1 MSNTD
6 DVCRILRSRLAAE
19 SYYHPLRGPN
29 IEVMRNRL
37 SSYKA
42 YTETVR
48 FGIGPFIGA
57 VRNDSASCNVSLVHT
72 TISGRLS
79 SRYNNFR
86 TR

>member
-6 DVCRILRSRLAAE
+6 DVCRILRFHSAAK
-19 SYYHPLRGPN
+19 SYYHSLRGPN
-29 IEVMRNRL
+29 TEVMRNRL
-37 SSYKA
+37 SSCKA

-57 VRNDSASCNVSLVHT
+57 VRNASASCNVSLVYT
-72 TISGRLS
+72 TISWRLS
-79 SRYNNFR
+79 GRYNNFR